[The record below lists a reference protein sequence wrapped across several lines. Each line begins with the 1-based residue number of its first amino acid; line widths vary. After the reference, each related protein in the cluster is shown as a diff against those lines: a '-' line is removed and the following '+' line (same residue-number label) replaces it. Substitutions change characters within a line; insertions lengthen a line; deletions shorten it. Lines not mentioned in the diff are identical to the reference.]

1 MNESMQITQHGRPKF
16 VPPTVSDYSKGRKLY
31 INGKDFADCTSADMQ
46 AGYTAAAG
54 KCQDDYWLAMMRQA
68 VN

>member
-16 VPPTVSDYSKGRKLY
+16 VPPTMSDYAKGRKLY
-31 INGKDFADCTSADMQ
+31 INGKDFSECTSADMRK
-46 AGYTAAAG
+46 GFNAAAG
-54 KCQDDYWLAMMRQA
+54 VCEDAYWLCMMRQA

>member
-1 MNESMQITQHGRPKF
+1 MSKDTQSTYYGRPKF
-16 VPPTVSDYSKGRKLY
+16 VPPTESDYAKGRKLY
-31 INGKDFADCTSADMQ
+31 INGKDFTDCTSADMQ